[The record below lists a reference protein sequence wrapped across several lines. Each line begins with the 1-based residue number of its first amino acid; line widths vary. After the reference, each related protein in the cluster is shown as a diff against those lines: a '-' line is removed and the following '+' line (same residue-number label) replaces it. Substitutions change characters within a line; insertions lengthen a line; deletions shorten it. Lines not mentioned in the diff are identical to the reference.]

1 MDSWYRI
8 DNTGKIFHAVSNTD
22 NSYVFRVS
30 VVMKEE
36 VDPEVLQD
44 ALDVIAPRFPTL
56 TVRVR
61 KGLFWDYMEKNDEML
76 FVQKETDYPCSPI
89 KPTESRGYLLRV
101 LYFNRKISLEVFHSL
116 TDGTGAMEFLKTL
129 VYQYLQYKKRDVR
142 DDGLILLPENEPD
155 YMETED
161 SFSNYANN
169 KDRNVFRKE
178 DRPSY
183 QISGTLLNTEGMNI
197 IHGIMNAGLI
207 NNYAKSLGT
216 TLTGFFTA
224 LMIQVIGKKAL
235 LKSNRP
241 KKITIAIPVNL
252 RKQFP
257 SKTLRNF
264 FSVANIGATIDE
276 TSTFKDILEQVNEE
290 LFKRTKKEALQ
301 KSINQ
306 HVYLQNSFMTR
317 TIPVFLKYPAMRYGF
332 NYIGERTKA
341 MTITNMG
348 NVKLSES
355 MGRHIDRMEL
365 AFYTTLKSPV
375 GCGIATVNNKM
386 TVTFSLSIAETDL
399 VRNFFSELM
408 KHVDVDIEVYS
419 NEWGKHDET
428 M

>member
-235 LKSNRP
+235 LKSNKP

>member
-1 MDSWYRI
+1 MDSWYKI

-30 VVMKEE
+30 MIMREKI
-36 VDPEVLQD
+36 DPEVLQE
-44 ALDVIAPRFPTL
+44 ALDIIAPRFPTL

-61 KGLFWDYMEKNDEML
+61 KGLFWDYMENNDEML
-76 FVQKETDYPCSPI
+76 FVQKENDYPCSPI
-89 KPTESRGYLLRV
+89 KPSESRGYLLRV
-101 LYFNRKISLEVFHSL
+101 LYFGHKISVEVFHSL
-116 TDGTGAMEFLKTL
+116 TDGTGSMEFLKTL
-129 VYQYLQYKKRDVR
+129 VYQYLQYKKRDVTN
-142 DDGLILLPENEPD
+142 DGLVLLPEDASDPT
-155 YMETED
+155 ETED
-161 SFSNYANN
+161 SFSNYAEN
-169 KDRNVFRKE
+169 KNKNVFRKK
-178 DRPSY
+178 DKPSY
-183 QISGTLLNTEGMNI
+183 QISGTPLSTEGMNM
-197 IHGIMNAGLI
+197 IHGIIDAGII
-207 NNYAKSLGT
+207 NKYAKSLGT

-224 LMIQVIGKKAL
+224 IMIQVIGREAM
-235 LKSNRP
+235 LKSSRP
-241 KKITIAIPVNL
+241 KKVTIAIPVNL
-252 RKQFP
+252 RREFP

-264 FSVANIGATIDE
+264 FSVANIGAKIDDK
-276 TSTFKDILEQVNEE
+276 TTFKDILKQVNDE
-290 LFKRTKKEALQ
+290 LVNRTGKEALQ

-317 TIPVFLKYPAMRYGF
+317 TVPVFLKYPAMRYGF

-355 MGRHIDRMEL
+355 MSRHIDRMEL

-399 VRNFFSELM
+399 VRNFFRELM

-419 NEWGKHDET
+419 NEWGKHDEK

>member
-44 ALDVIAPRFPTL
+44 ALDVIAARFPTL

>member
-116 TDGTGAMEFLKTL
+116 TDGTGALEFLKTL

-142 DDGLILLPENEPD
+142 DGGLVLLPENEPD

-197 IHGIMNAGLI
+197 IHGIMNAGHI

-290 LFKRTKKEALQ
+290 LVKRTKREALQ

-306 HVYLQNSFMTR
+306 HVYLQNSLMTR

-355 MGRHIDRMEL
+355 MSRYIDRMEL